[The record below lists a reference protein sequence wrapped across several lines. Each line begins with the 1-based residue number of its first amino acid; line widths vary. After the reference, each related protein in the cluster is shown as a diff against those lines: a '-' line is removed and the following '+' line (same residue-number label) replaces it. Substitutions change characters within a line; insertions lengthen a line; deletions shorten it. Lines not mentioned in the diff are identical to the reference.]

1 MGLSLDS
8 FEFIK
13 SFESFKSVDQIK
25 SRDAITLTSLEK
37 LKFIKMK
44 ATYQKPTI
52 LIVEIENE
60 GFIAVSGDGTRYTTT
75 ATQGDVKL
83 NYDESYRV
91 NLWDAK

>member
-1 MGLSLDS
+1 
-8 FEFIK
+8 
-13 SFESFKSVDQIK
+13 
-25 SRDAITLTSLEK
+25 
-37 LKFIKMK
+37 MK

-52 LIVEIENE
+52 LVVEIENE
-60 GFIAVSGDGTRYTTT
+60 GFIAVSGDGTQYTTT